1 MAEIFLNIINFLFK
15 FIKKYSPSKNT
26 IMKSISVIGLILLA
40 VSALLFYLTTDFTVE
55 KITISHVMG
64 VMAGIGIGL
73 IFGGMI
79 GYVSKGSAMKA
90 EAKRREFKQLQKE
103 KEELEKQAL
112 EIEKR
117 KAELERENKNPQ
129 I

>member
-1 MAEIFLNIINFLFK
+1 
-15 FIKKYSPSKNT
+15 
-26 IMKSISVIGLILLA
+26 MKSISIIGMILLA
-40 VSALLFYLTTDFTVE
+40 VSALLFYLTSDFTVE

-79 GYVSKGSAMKA
+79 GYVSKGSAIKE
-90 EAKRREFKQLQKE
+90 EAKRKEFKQLQKE
-103 KEELEKQAL
+103 KEELEKQAI

-117 KAELERENKNPQ
+117 QAELERENINKNPQ

>member
-1 MAEIFLNIINFLFK
+1 
-15 FIKKYSPSKNT
+15 
-26 IMKSISVIGLILLA
+26 MKSISIIGMILLA

-79 GYVSKGSAMKA
+79 GYVSKGSAIKE
-90 EAKRREFKQLQKE
+90 EAKRKEFKQLQKE
-103 KEELEKQAL
+103 KEELEKQAI
-112 EIEKR
+112 EIER
-117 KAELERENKNPQ
+117 RQAELEKENINKNPQ

>member
-1 MAEIFLNIINFLFK
+1 
-15 FIKKYSPSKNT
+15 
-26 IMKSISVIGLILLA
+26 MKSISIIGMILLA

-79 GYVSKGSAMKA
+79 GYVSKGSAIKE
-90 EAKRREFKQLQKE
+90 EAKRKEFKQLQKE
-103 KEELEKQAL
+103 KEELEKQAN

-117 KAELERENKNPQ
+117 QAELERENINKNPQ

>member
-1 MAEIFLNIINFLFK
+1 M
-15 FIKKYSPSKNT
+15 
-26 IMKSISVIGLILLA
+26 ILLA
-40 VSALLFYLTTDFTVE
+40 VSTLLFYLTTDFTVE

-79 GYVSKGSAMKA
+79 GYVSKGSAIKA
-90 EAKRREFKQLQKE
+90 EAKRKEFKQLQKE
-103 KEELEKQAL
+103 KEELEKQAV

-117 KAELERENKNPQ
+117 QAELEQENKNPQ

>member
-1 MAEIFLNIINFLFK
+1 
-15 FIKKYSPSKNT
+15 
-26 IMKSISVIGLILLA
+26 MKSLSVVGMILLA

-55 KITISHVMG
+55 RITISHVMG

-73 IFGGMI
+73 IFGGLV
-79 GYVSKGSAMKA
+79 GYVSKGSAIKA

-103 KEELEKQAL
+103 KEELEKQAV

-117 KAELERENKNPQ
+117 QAELERENTNPQ

>member
-1 MAEIFLNIINFLFK
+1 
-15 FIKKYSPSKNT
+15 
-26 IMKSISVIGLILLA
+26 MKSLSIIGMILLA

-55 KITISHVMG
+55 KINISHVMG

-73 IFGGMI
+73 IFGGMV
-79 GYVSKGSAMKA
+79 GYVSKGSAIKA
-90 EAKRREFKQLQKE
+90 EAKKREFKQLQKE
-103 KEELEKQAL
+103 KEDLEKQAI

-117 KAELERENKNPQ
+117 QAELERENTNPQ

>member
-1 MAEIFLNIINFLFK
+1 
-15 FIKKYSPSKNT
+15 
-26 IMKSISVIGLILLA
+26 MKSISIIGMILLA

-55 KITISHVMG
+55 KITLSHVMG

-90 EAKRREFKQLQKE
+90 EAKRKEFKQLQK
-103 KEELEKQAL
+103 KK
-112 EIEKR
+112 
-117 KAELERENKNPQ
+117 KNLKSRLSK
-129 I
+129 

>member
-1 MAEIFLNIINFLFK
+1 
-15 FIKKYSPSKNT
+15 
-26 IMKSISVIGLILLA
+26 MKSISIIGMILLA

-55 KITISHVMG
+55 KITLSHVMG

-73 IFGGMI
+73 IFGGLI
-79 GYVSKGSAMKA
+79 GYVSKGSAIKA
-90 EAKRREFKQLQKE
+90 EAKRKEFKQLQKE

-117 KAELERENKNPQ
+117 QAELERESINKNPQ